1 MARSFRL
8 RHCIDDAVGPRKEF
22 VPYTASSGPISRNKG
37 VTILEYRP
45 VLT

>member
-8 RHCIDDAVGPRKEF
+8 RHCIDDAFVRRHEF
-22 VPYTASSGPISRNKG
+22 VPYTASSGPISLNKG
-37 VTILEYRP
+37 VTILAYRP